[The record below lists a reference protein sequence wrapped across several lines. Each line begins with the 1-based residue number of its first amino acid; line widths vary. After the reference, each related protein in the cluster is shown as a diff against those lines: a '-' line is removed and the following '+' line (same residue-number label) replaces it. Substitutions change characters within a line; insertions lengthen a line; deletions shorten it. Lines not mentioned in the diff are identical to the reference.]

1 MLSVKLSRLTFR
13 APLSDWLLTALF
25 ILLLPSVVLANEEE
39 GGLYIQMEGSEA
51 SMWTQAPQLATN
63 ASMVINGLVN
73 RVKVEQHFTNPTDD
87 WVHARYLFPLPQ
99 NAAVDHLIIRV
110 GERIIEGE
118 IQKKQDARKTFN
130 QAAIEGKKASLI
142 EQHRTNLF
150 STHVANIAPN
160 ETIVV
165 EIEYQETVHYEDGE
179 FSLRFP
185 TTFTQR
191 YIPGLPENATQLEA
205 ATDERSVN
213 QEPLAELQNGWAV
226 ATKQVSDAN
235 EITTEYRD
243 PMLED
248 AIDFTLDA
256 DINMGL
262 PIEGVHSPNASLNI
276 DKQSESRYFVSLSD
290 MQIANQDFVL
300 TWRPKAT
307 AMPVAAMFVQE
318 DRGQRYGLLMAM
330 PPQSQHVNTLP
341 QNITLILDV
350 SGSMYGESMEQA
362 KQAVVYALNTLE
374 PSDYFNLIVFNESAE
389 VLSPS
394 PLQATSTNIAKVTRV
409 VKGIEADGGT
419 EMLPALGLAFAS
431 EPMPEHINQLVFIT
445 DGAIGNED
453 ELYGYIQQDLGSR
466 RLFTVGIGSAPN
478 SALMQRAAISG
489 KGTYTFISNITEVK
503 SALKPLFEKLSAP
516 IMQDIA
522 ITWQDESPVDAWPNP
537 IPDLYQTQP
546 LVQAFKIPEGAETLN
561 LHGLLNQ
568 DSWEYQID
576 LPKNEDAKASGLNV
590 LWARQQIESL
600 SLNPLLS
607 AEEKEDQIT
616 DLGLTHHIVTKH
628 TSLVAIDKTPSR
640 PLEQKAKAHQVR
652 PHLPKNNGV
661 MLQSGLGSD
670 VLLWGGVLM
679 MLASLVVML
688 LSPLRRNTNH
698 QFDDVGV

>member
-1 MLSVKLSRLTFR
+1 MLSVKLSKITFR

-25 ILLLPSVVLANEEE
+25 ILLLPSVVLANEDE
-39 GGLYIQMEGSEA
+39 GGLYVQIEGSEDA
-51 SMWTQAPQLATN
+51 MWTQAPQFATN

-118 IQKKQDARKTFN
+118 IQKKQDARKAFN
-130 QAAIEGKKASLI
+130 QAASEGKKASLI

-150 STHVANIAPN
+150 STQVANIAPN

-191 YIPGLPENATQLEA
+191 YIPGLPENVTPLEA
-205 ATDERSVN
+205 TTDERSN
-213 QEPLAELQNGWAV
+213 NPEPLAELQNGWAV
-226 ATKQVSDAN
+226 ATKQVPDAS

-248 AIDFTLDA
+248 AIVFTLDA

-262 PIEGVHSPNASLNI
+262 PIEGVSSPNASLNI
-276 DKQSESRYFVSLSD
+276 DKQSESRYLVSLSD

-300 TWRPKAT
+300 TWRPIAT

-318 DRGQRYGLLMAM
+318 IEGERYGLLMAM
-330 PPQSQHVNTLP
+330 PPQSNQVSTLP

-350 SGSMYGESMEQA
+350 SGSMYGDSIDQA
-362 KQAVVYALNTLE
+362 KQAVIYALNTLDA
-374 PSDYFNLIVFNESAE
+374 SDHFNLIVFNENAE
-389 VLSPS
+389 ILSPT
-394 PLQATSTNIAKVTRV
+394 PLQATRENIAKVSRV
-409 VKGIEADGGT
+409 VRGIVADGGT
-419 EMLPALGLAFAS
+419 EMLGALELAFAS
-431 EPMPEHINQLVFIT
+431 ESMQQHLNQLVFIT

-453 ELYGYIQQDLGSR
+453 ELYDFIQQELGSR

-478 SALMQRAAISG
+478 SAFMQRAAISG

-503 SALKPLFEKLSAP
+503 SSLKPLFEKLSAP
-516 IMQDIA
+516 IMQDIVMK
-522 ITWQDESPVDAWPNP
+522 WQDESPIDAWPNP
-537 IPDLYQTQP
+537 IPDLYHTQP
-546 LVQAFKIPEGAETLN
+546 LVQSFKIPEGAETLN
-561 LHGLLNQ
+561 LEGVLNQ

-576 LPKNEDAKASGLNV
+576 LPVNRDTKTSGLNV
-590 LWARQQIESL
+590 LWARKQIESL
-600 SLNPLLS
+600 SLNPSLS
-607 AEEKEDQIT
+607 AAQKENQIT
-616 DLGLTHHIVTKH
+616 ELGLAHHIVTKH

-640 PLEQKAKAHQVR
+640 PLDQDAKAHQIR
-652 PHLPKNNGV
+652 PHAPKNGAV

-670 VLLWGGVLM
+670 AFLLGGLLM
-679 MLASLVVML
+679 MLVSFTVLHF
-688 LSPLRRNTNH
+688 SPVRSHSRR
-698 QFDDVGV
+698 QGV